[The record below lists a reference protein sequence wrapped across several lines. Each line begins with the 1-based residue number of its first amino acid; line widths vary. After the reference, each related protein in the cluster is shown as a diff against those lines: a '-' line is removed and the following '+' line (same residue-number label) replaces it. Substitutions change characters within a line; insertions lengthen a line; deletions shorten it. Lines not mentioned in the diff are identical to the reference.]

1 MPKINVYLSDE
12 LAKAV
17 REIDIPVSS
26 VCQRALADAV
36 AAADGPVI
44 GGAGDAGVPPAGELS
59 RFTRRARVSIDHAR
73 STSARPTSVDLVQ
86 GILAEGNNLALR
98 VLNALEIEPND
109 LVAELHGRN
118 RQTDAHAGALA
129 EVLERSTQQALELGH
144 NYVGCEHLLL
154 GLAAGPDGE
163 LTADTLRGMGVD
175 AARGQQAVAMML
187 AGFAYAR
194 DTSLGAGLSSSI
206 RSALDEIGT
215 RLSHLESR

>member
-1 MPKINVYLSDE
+1 MPKINIYLSDE

-59 RFTRRARVSIDHAR
+59 RFTRRARVAIDHAR
-73 STSARPTSVDLVQ
+73 STRARPTSVD
-86 GILAEGNNLALR
+86 LAEGNNLALR

>member
-1 MPKINVYLSDE
+1 MPKINIYLPDE

-59 RFTRRARVSIDHAR
+59 RFTRRARVAIDHAR
-73 STSARPTSVDLVQ
+73 STRARPTSVDLVQ

-98 VLNALEIEPND
+98 VLNALEIEPDD

-129 EVLERSTQQALELGH
+129 HWRRCLNVPPNKHSNSGTITSAASICSWGWPLGQ
-144 NYVGCEHLLL
+144 
-154 GLAAGPDGE
+154 
-163 LTADTLRGMGVD
+163 TA
-175 AARGQQAVAMML
+175 
-187 AGFAYAR
+187 
-194 DTSLGAGLSSSI
+194 S
-206 RSALDEIGT
+206 
-215 RLSHLESR
+215 